1 MNLPAEAEYT
11 KTELSFNGKDCACLY
26 MTPSTD
32 TSVLCT
38 VCFEGILWILFSG
51 KINVALAIAI

>member
-11 KTELSFNGKDCACLY
+11 KTELSFNAKGYACRYAAPL
-26 MTPSTD
+26 TD
-32 TSVLCT
+32 TSVLCR
-38 VCFEGILWILFSG
+38 VCAAGNLWIIFSA